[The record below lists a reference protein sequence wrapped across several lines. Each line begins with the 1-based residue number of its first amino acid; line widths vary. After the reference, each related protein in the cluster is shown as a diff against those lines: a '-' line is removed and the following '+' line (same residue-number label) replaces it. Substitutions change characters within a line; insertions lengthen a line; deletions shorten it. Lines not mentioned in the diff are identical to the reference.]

1 MVLQEREQKL
11 KLKFQLIRK
20 KMSNDKI
27 KIIIADDH
35 AIVRE
40 GLKQIVAEEKDMLVC
55 GEAEDAAT
63 LMELL
68 KKEKWSIVILDINMP
83 GKSGL
88 EALKDIK
95 QFYPELPV
103 LILSMFSE
111 DQYGLRAIKAGASG
125 YLKKVSAPTELV
137 VAIRK
142 IVSGRKYINSSLAEK
157 LAESLGTEKNNFL
170 HDKLSDRE
178 YQIMCNI
185 ALGKSAE
192 EIAVELS
199 LSINT
204 IYTYRNR
211 ILEKMSMKSNVELTQ
226 YAIQNKLIE
235 I

>member
-1 MVLQEREQKL
+1 M
-11 KLKFQLIRK
+11 
-20 KMSNDKI
+20 NDNKI

-55 GEAEDAAT
+55 GEAEDAVS
-63 LMELL
+63 LLELL
-68 KKEKWSIVILDINMP
+68 KKEKWSIVVLDINMP

-137 VAIRK
+137 IAIRK

-157 LAESLGTEKNNFL
+157 LAESLGNEKNNFL

-178 YQIMCNI
+178 YQIMCSI

-192 EIAVELS
+192 EIAAELS

-211 ILEKMSMKSNVELTQ
+211 IFEKMSMKSNVELTQ
-226 YAIQNKLIE
+226 YAVQNKLIE

>member
-1 MVLQEREQKL
+1 MN
-11 KLKFQLIRK
+11 
-20 KMSNDKI
+20 NDKI

-40 GLKQIVAEEKDMLVC
+40 GLKQIVAEEKDMIVS
-55 GEAEDAAT
+55 GEAEDAAS

-68 KKEKWSIVILDINMP
+68 KKEMWSIVVLDINMP

-95 QFYPELPV
+95 QLYPELPV

-125 YLKKVSAPTELV
+125 YLKKVSATTELV
-137 VAIRK
+137 SAIRK
-142 IVSGRKYINSSLAEK
+142 IVSGRKYINPALAEK
-157 LAESLGTEKNNFL
+157 LAENIGGDKNNYL
-170 HDKLSDRE
+170 HEKLSDRE

-192 EIAVELS
+192 EIADELA

>member
-1 MVLQEREQKL
+1 MKE
-11 KLKFQLIRK
+11 
-20 KMSNDKI
+20 KMTTDKI
-27 KIIIADDH
+27 KILIADDH

-40 GLKQIVAEEKDMLVC
+40 GLKQIVAEEKDIVVA
-55 GEAEDAAT
+55 GEAENSSK

-68 KKEKWSIVILDINMP
+68 EKENWNLVVLDINMP

-95 QFYPELPV
+95 QFYPDLPV

-137 VAIRK
+137 SAIRK
-142 IVSGRKYINSSLAEK
+142 IVSGGKYINPALAEK
-157 LAESLGTEKNNFL
+157 LAERFGTDDKELL

-185 ALGKSAE
+185 ALGKTAE
-192 EIAVELS
+192 EIAQDLS
-199 LSINT
+199 ISINT
-204 IYTYRNR
+204 VYTYRNR

-226 YAIQNKLIE
+226 YVLQNKLVE
-235 I
+235 L

>member
-1 MVLQEREQKL
+1 MNNE
-11 KLKFQLIRK
+11 
-20 KMSNDKI
+20 KI

-55 GEAEDAAT
+55 GEAEDAST

-68 KKEKWSIVILDINMP
+68 RKETWSIVVLDINMP

-142 IVSGRKYINSSLAEK
+142 IVSGRKYINNSLAEK
-157 LAESLGTEKNNFL
+157 LAENLGNEKNNFL
-170 HDKLSDRE
+170 HNKLSDRE

-192 EIAVELS
+192 EIAAELS

-211 ILEKMSMKSNVELTQ
+211 IFEKMSMKSNVELTQ
-226 YAIQNKLIE
+226 YAVQNKLIE

>member
-1 MVLQEREQKL
+1 M
-11 KLKFQLIRK
+11 
-20 KMSNDKI
+20 NDDKI

-55 GEAEDAAT
+55 GEAENVSG

-68 KKEKWSIVILDINMP
+68 NKEQWSIVVLDINMP

-95 QFYPELPV
+95 QIYPNLPV

-137 VAIRK
+137 IAIRK

-157 LAESLGTEKNNFL
+157 LAENLGSRNNIFL

-192 EIAVELS
+192 EIAEELS

-211 ILEKMSMKSNVELTQ
+211 IFEKMSMKSNVELTQ
-226 YAIQNKLIE
+226 YAVQNKLIE
-235 I
+235 V

>member
-1 MVLQEREQKL
+1 
-11 KLKFQLIRK
+11 
-20 KMSNDKI
+20 MSNDKI

-40 GLKQIVAEEKDMLVC
+40 GLKQIVAEEKDMIVC
-55 GEAEDAAT
+55 GEAEDAAA

-68 KKEKWSIVILDINMP
+68 QKEKWSIVVLDINMP

-95 QFYPELPV
+95 QLYPDLPV

-125 YLKKVSAPTELV
+125 YLKKVSATTELV
-137 VAIRK
+137 IAIRK
-142 IVSGRKYINSSLAEK
+142 IVSGRKYINPELAEK
-157 LAESLGTEKNNFL
+157 LAENLENHKNNLL
-170 HDKLSDRE
+170 HEKLSDRE

-192 EIAVELS
+192 EIAAELS

>member
-1 MVLQEREQKL
+1 M
-11 KLKFQLIRK
+11 K
-20 KMSNDKI
+20 KMSNEKI
-27 KIIIADDH
+27 KIVIADDH

-55 GEAEDAAT
+55 GEAEDASS

-68 KKEKWSIVILDINMP
+68 TKEKWSIVVLDINMP

-88 EALKDIK
+88 EALKDIR
-95 QFYPELPV
+95 QLYPDLPV

-125 YLKKVSAPTELV
+125 YLKKVSATTELV

-142 IVSGRKYINSSLAEK
+142 IVSGRKYINPVLAEK
-157 LAESLGTEKNNFL
+157 LAENLGDEKNNLL
-170 HDKLSDRE
+170 HEKLSDRE
-178 YQIMCNI
+178 YQIMCSI

-192 EIAVELS
+192 EIAEELF

>member
-1 MVLQEREQKL
+1 
-11 KLKFQLIRK
+11 
-20 KMSNDKI
+20 MSSPFI
-27 KIIIADDH
+27 KILIADDH

-40 GLKQIVAEEKDMLVC
+40 GLKQIVAEEKDMQVC
-55 GEAEDAAT
+55 GEAENAST
-63 LMELL
+63 LMSLL
-68 KKEKWSIVILDINMP
+68 EKEKWSVVVLDINMP

-95 QFYPELPV
+95 LLYPDLPV

-137 VAIRK
+137 VALRK
-142 IVSGRKYINSSLAEK
+142 IVQGKKYINSSLAEK
-157 LAESLGTEKNNFL
+157 LAESISNDQQNIMHE
-170 HDKLSDRE
+170 KLSDRE

-192 EIAVELS
+192 EIAQELS

-211 ILEKMSMKSNVELTQ
+211 ILDKMSMKSNVELTQ
-226 YAIQNKLIE
+226 YVLQNKLIE

>member
-1 MVLQEREQKL
+1 MN
-11 KLKFQLIRK
+11 
-20 KMSNDKI
+20 NDKI

-55 GEAEDAAT
+55 GEAEDAAS

-68 KKEKWSIVILDINMP
+68 KKEKWSIVVLDINMP

-95 QFYPELPV
+95 QLYPELPV

-142 IVSGRKYINSSLAEK
+142 IVSGRKYINPSLAEK
-157 LAESLGTEKNNFL
+157 LAENLGSDKNNYL
-170 HDKLSDRE
+170 HEKLSDRE

-192 EIAVELS
+192 EIAGELA

>member
-1 MVLQEREQKL
+1 M
-11 KLKFQLIRK
+11 
-20 KMSNDKI
+20 NNKI
-27 KIIIADDH
+27 KILIADDH

-40 GLKQIVAEEKDMLVC
+40 GLKQIVAEEKDMIVS
-55 GEAEDAAT
+55 GEAENASS
-63 LMELL
+63 LMSLL
-68 KKEKWSIVILDINMP
+68 EKDNWSIVVLDINMP

-95 QFYPELPV
+95 HLYPDLPV

-137 VAIRK
+137 IAIRK
-142 IVSGRKYINSSLAEK
+142 IVSGRKYINPDLAEK
-157 LAESLGTEKNNFL
+157 LAENLGSENQNNL
-170 HDKLSDRE
+170 HEKLSDRE

-185 ALGKSAE
+185 ALGKTAE
-192 EIAVELS
+192 EIAEDLS

-226 YAIQNKLIE
+226 YALQNRLIE

>member
-1 MVLQEREQKL
+1 MAAE
-11 KLKFQLIRK
+11 
-20 KMSNDKI
+20 KI
-27 KIIIADDH
+27 KILIADDH

-40 GLKQIVAEEKDMLVC
+40 GLKQIVAEEKDIVVA
-55 GEAEDAAT
+55 GEAENAAN

-68 KKEKWSIVILDINMP
+68 EKEKWSLVVLDINMP

-95 QFYPELPV
+95 LQYPELPV

-111 DQYGLRAIKAGASG
+111 DQYGIRAIKAGASG

-137 VAIRK
+137 IAIRK
-142 IVSGRKYINSSLAEK
+142 IVSGGKYINQSLAEK
-157 LAESLGTEKNNFL
+157 LAEKFGDSDKTPL
-170 HDKLSDRE
+170 HEKLSDRE

-192 EIAVELS
+192 EIAQELS

-204 IYTYRNR
+204 VYTYRNR
-211 ILEKMSMKSNVELTQ
+211 ILEKLSMKSNVELTQ
-226 YAIQNKLIE
+226 YVLRNKLVE

>member
-1 MVLQEREQKL
+1 MNSE
-11 KLKFQLIRK
+11 
-20 KMSNDKI
+20 KMKI
-27 KIIIADDH
+27 LIADDH

-40 GLKQIVAEEKDMLVC
+40 GLKQIVAEEKDIIVA
-55 GEAEDAAT
+55 GEAENVEK

-68 KKEKWSIVILDINMP
+68 AKEKWSLVILDINMP

-95 QFYPELPV
+95 QFYPGLPV

-111 DQYGLRAIKAGASG
+111 DQYGIRAIKAGASG

-137 VAIRK
+137 TAIRK
-142 IVSGRKYINSSLAEK
+142 IVSGGKYINPSLAEK
-157 LAESLGTEKNNFL
+157 LADKLGEKGKASLHEN
-170 HDKLSDRE
+170 LSDRE

-192 EIAVELS
+192 EIAQDLS
-199 LSINT
+199 ISINT
-204 IYTYRNR
+204 VYTYRNR

-226 YAIQNKLIE
+226 YVLSNKLVE

>member
-1 MVLQEREQKL
+1 MNNE
-11 KLKFQLIRK
+11 
-20 KMSNDKI
+20 KI
-27 KIIIADDH
+27 KIVIADDH

-40 GLKQIVAEEKDMLVC
+40 GLKQIVAEEKDMQVC
-55 GEAEDAAT
+55 GEAEDASS
-63 LMELL
+63 LMDLL
-68 KKEKWSIVILDINMP
+68 KKEKWSIVVLDINMP

-95 QFYPELPV
+95 QLYPDLPV

-125 YLKKVSAPTELV
+125 YLKKVSATTELV

-142 IVSGRKYINSSLAEK
+142 IVSGRKYINPLLAEK
-157 LAESLGTEKNNFL
+157 LAENFGNDKDNL
-170 HDKLSDRE
+170 PHEKLSDRE

-185 ALGKSAE
+185 AHGKSAE
-192 EIAVELS
+192 EIADELS

-226 YAIQNKLIE
+226 YALQNKLIE

>member
-1 MVLQEREQKL
+1 MAAE
-11 KLKFQLIRK
+11 
-20 KMSNDKI
+20 KI
-27 KIIIADDH
+27 KILIADDH

-40 GLKQIVAEEKDMLVC
+40 GLKQIVAEEKDIFVA
-55 GEAEDAAT
+55 GEAENSGG

-68 KKEKWSIVILDINMP
+68 EKEKWSLVVLDINMP

-95 QFYPELPV
+95 HLYPDLPV

-137 VAIRK
+137 TAIRK
-142 IVSGRKYINSSLAEK
+142 IVLGGKYINQSLAEK
-157 LAESLGTEKNNFL
+157 LAENFESTRKELL
-170 HDKLSDRE
+170 HEKLSDRE

-185 ALGKSAE
+185 ALGKTAE
-192 EIAVELS
+192 EIAEELS
-199 LSINT
+199 ISINT
-204 IYTYRNR
+204 VYSYRNR
-211 ILEKMSMKSNVELTQ
+211 ILEKMSMRSNVELTQ
-226 YAIQNKLIE
+226 YVLQNKLVE